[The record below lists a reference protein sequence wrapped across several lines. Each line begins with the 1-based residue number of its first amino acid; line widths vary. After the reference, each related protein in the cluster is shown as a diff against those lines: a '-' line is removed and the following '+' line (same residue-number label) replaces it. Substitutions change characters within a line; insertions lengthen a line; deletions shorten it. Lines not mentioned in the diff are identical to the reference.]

1 MPCSKQLLRGCL
13 GVHLI
18 SQPCVIHVLQVFLE
32 ICGDPCRGYTL
43 HCTVSQGCGES
54 FCMPLVCRTCNAIS
68 ARCLLISL
76 RLFMSAWGGFAWRD
90 LLPEIVLNFLLFPPL
105 PLLLG
110 ALLETDLKCIL
121 CCDIK
126 ELLL

>member
-1 MPCSKQLLRGCL
+1 MLSS
-13 GVHLI
+13 HL
-18 SQPCVIHVLQVFLE
+18 P
-32 ICGDPCRGYTL
+32 
-43 HCTVSQGCGES
+43 ES
-54 FCMPLVCRTCNAIS
+54 FHVCM
-68 ARCLLISL
+68 
-76 RLFMSAWGGFAWRD
+76 GGFAWRD